1 MYGVYLMPMYD
12 DEQLEHLRKEREQMI
27 EENKNTVTTLRV
39 KKNTRDRLSK
49 LCTKDQSFNQAI
61 IMLLDFYENNSESDK
76 DGK

>member
-1 MYGVYLMPMYD
+1 MYGVYLMPIYD
-12 DEQLEHLRKEREQMI
+12 NEQQEYLRKEREQII

-61 IMLLDFYENNSESDK
+61 IILLDFYENNSKSDK

>member
-12 DEQLEHLRKEREQMI
+12 DEQLEHLRREREQML

>member
-1 MYGVYLMPMYD
+1 MYGVYLMSVYD
-12 DEQLEHLRKEREQMI
+12 KEQQEYLRKEREQMI

-61 IMLLDFYENNSESDK
+61 IILLDFYENNSKSDK

>member
-61 IMLLDFYENNSESDK
+61 IKLLDFYENNPKSDK
-76 DGK
+76 DEK

>member
-12 DEQLEHLRKEREQMI
+12 DEQLEHLRREREQMI

-61 IMLLDFYENNSESDK
+61 IILLDFYENNSKSDK

>member
-1 MYGVYLMPMYD
+1 MYGVYLMSVYD
-12 DEQLEHLRKEREQMI
+12 KEQQEYLRKEREQMI

-61 IMLLDFYENNSESDK
+61 IKLLDFYENNPKSDK
-76 DGK
+76 DEK

>member
-61 IMLLDFYENNSESDK
+61 IILLDFYENNSKSDK
-76 DGK
+76 DEK

>member
-12 DEQLEHLRKEREQMI
+12 DEQLEHLRREREQII

-61 IMLLDFYENNSESDK
+61 IILLDFYENNSKSDK
-76 DGK
+76 DEK

>member
-1 MYGVYLMPMYD
+1 MYGVYLMSVYD
-12 DEQLEHLRKEREQMI
+12 KEQQEYLRKEREQII

-61 IMLLDFYENNSESDK
+61 IKLLDFYENNPKSDK
-76 DGK
+76 DEK

>member
-49 LCTKDQSFNQAI
+49 LCTKDQSLNQAI
-61 IMLLDFYENNSESDK
+61 IKLLDFYEINSKSDK
-76 DGK
+76 DEK

>member
-12 DEQLEHLRKEREQMI
+12 DEQLEHLRREREQMI

-61 IMLLDFYENNSESDK
+61 IKLLDFFDNNSKSDK
-76 DGK
+76 DEK

>member
-12 DEQLEHLRKEREQMI
+12 DEQLEHLRREREQMI

-61 IMLLDFYENNSESDK
+61 IKLLDFFDNNSKSDK

>member
-1 MYGVYLMPMYD
+1 MYGVYLMPIYD
-12 DEQLEHLRKEREQMI
+12 NEQQEYLRKEREQMI

-61 IMLLDFYENNSESDK
+61 IKLLDFFDNNSKSDK
-76 DGK
+76 DEK